1 MSRSRSLYCHSDT
14 GPTGPTAL
22 ILRDRIRSSLSRP
35 FILVLPSRPF
45 ILVRDCFQDYL
56 VAFENAS
63 EITWL
68 RSKRRVSEFF
78 AKCRWK
84 RTVDRRHKRLAHRVG
99 KVRVLSFSKECSS
112 LGLHM
117 TLPDTGERFG
127 VLPGSATGS
136 HIVDRGTPVAPL
148 GQPQLNVPERKSH
161 RVPAD

>member
-1 MSRSRSLYCHSDT
+1 MYQWKSLELATYCATGLPSRSSFSLTSSFSSSDKGDFMSWSRSLYCHSDT

-45 ILVRDCFQDYL
+45 ILARDCFRDYL

-84 RTVDRRHKRLAHRVG
+84 RTVDRRHKKLAHRVG
-99 KVRVLSFSKECSS
+99 KVRTLSFSKECSS
-112 LGLHM
+112 
-117 TLPDTGERFG
+117 PWSC
-127 VLPGSATGS
+127 P
-136 HIVDRGTPVAPL
+136 VD
-148 GQPQLNVPERKSH
+148 NSH
-161 RVPAD
+161 R